1 MNADSRPGTDIGQS
15 LDAEA
20 LRNRLPRL
28 FRFIQLGRCVNGVA
42 HDVNNY
48 LGAMLAYA
56 ELASLDTGISDE
68 SRRMITEI
76 MDGVTKCSQLI
87 NSLTDIAR
95 KEKNSA
101 SMIDLVGLVN
111 RLLKL
116 RSYALRVDQITVETD
131 LPSGL
136 PSVVAD
142 APKIQL
148 AMLYIL
154 MNAQESVEQCSR
166 KVIQL
171 GVGKAPDGLEFTCRD
186 SGDPVPEDLRETI
199 FQPFFSTKG
208 DPHLGLGLSIARS
221 IAELHEGTLTYAPER
236 GFVLY
241 LPRENR
247 LSKNI

>member
-1 MNADSRPGTDIGQS
+1 MNSETRTEGESGRK
-15 LDAEA
+15 LDFEA
-20 LRNRLPRL
+20 LCERLPRL
-28 FRFIQLGRCVNGVA
+28 FRFIQLGRCINGVA
-42 HDVNNY
+42 HDVNNF

-68 SRRMITEI
+68 SRRMISEI
-76 MDGVTKCSQLI
+76 TDGVAKCSQLI

-116 RSYALRVDQITVETD
+116 RSYALRVDQITIETD
-131 LPSGL
+131 LPSSL
-136 PSVVAD
+136 PSVVGD

-148 AMLYIL
+148 ALLYIL
-154 MNAQESVEQCSR
+154 MNAQEAVDQCSR
-166 KVIQL
+166 KVIRI
-171 GVGKAPDGLEFTCRD
+171 GVSKMPDGLEFTCRD
-186 SGDPVPEDLRETI
+186 SGAPVPEDLREII
-199 FQPFFSTKG
+199 FQPFFTTKG
-208 DPHLGLGLSIARS
+208 DPHLGLGLSTARS
-221 IAELHEGTLTYAPER
+221 IAELHEGTLIYTPER
-236 GFVLY
+236 GFILY